1 MIDLTTL
8 VAALL
13 IALVLGFLVY
23 LSGQLTGRARDTE
36 NVVRNLDQ
44 ELRDRQAEGQQ
55 RLLAQLAQA
64 KEEQQGALHQLDHNL
79 TAQFGELRHGLEQ
92 RHAESVETPQATLQ
106 GRVDRVQEQVANALQ
121 RSSEELGRRMESL
134 TESTD
139 SKLREISGQ
148 VDRRLSEGFEKT
160 TATFADVVKRLAL
173 IDEAQK
179 KITELSTNVVGL
191 QEVLADRS
199 ARGTFGEVQLN
210 ALVRNVLPESS
221 FKLQETLSNGNRVDC
236 LLLLPG
242 PTGNVSIDSKFPL
255 ENYRRKTSTEFPAED
270 RKAAEAA
277 FSKDVRKHIDNI
289 AEKYI
294 HPPET
299 SDGAVMFIPAEAVFA
314 EIHAGHPDLVEE
326 AYNKHV
332 WMASPTT
339 LMAVLT
345 TARAVIKDAAT
356 REQVHII
363 RDHLARLG
371 QDFGRFQKRMDNLKR
386 HIDQA
391 QEDVGEVHTSA
402 QKITTRFGR
411 IERLDLNE
419 GDVLPLLDDGP
430 EGTRP
435 PASEPPPAQEL

>member
-1 MIDLTTL
+1 MIDFTTL
-8 VAALL
+8 IAALL
-13 IALVLGFLVY
+13 VALVLGFLVY
-23 LSGQLTGRARDTE
+23 LSTQLTGRARDTE
-36 NVVRNLDQ
+36 NIVRNLDQ
-44 ELRDRQAEGQQ
+44 DLRDRQAEGQQ
-55 RLLAQLAQA
+55 RLLEQLAESKQD
-64 KEEQQGALHQLDHNL
+64 QQGAIHELDQNL
-79 TAQFGELRHGLEQ
+79 SKQFGELRQGLEQ
-92 RHAESVETPQATLQ
+92 RHAQATETLQ
-106 GRVDRVQEQVANALQ
+106 GTLQSRVDRVQEQVTNALQ
-121 RSSEELGRRMESL
+121 RSSEELGRRMEAL

-139 SKLREISGQ
+139 SKLHEISGQ

-160 TATFADVVKRLAL
+160 TATFTDVVKRLAL

-199 ARGTFGEVQLN
+199 ARGIFGEVQLN

-242 PTGNVSIDSKFPL
+242 PTGNVPIDSKFPL
-255 ENYRRKTSTEFPAED
+255 ENYRRKTNTELPAEE
-270 RKAAEAA
+270 RKAAESA
-277 FSKDVRKHIDNI
+277 FSKDIRKHIEDI
-289 AEKYI
+289 AERYI

-299 SDGAVMFIPAEAVFA
+299 SDGAMMFIPAEAVFA
-314 EIHAGHPDLVEE
+314 EIHGSHPDLVEE
-326 AYNKHV
+326 AYNKRV

-371 QDFGRFQKRMDNLKR
+371 RDFGRFQRRMDNLKR

-402 QKITTRFGR
+402 QKITSRFGK

-419 GDVLPLLDDGP
+419 DLNDVEALPLLDAAEREADS
-430 EGTRP
+430 E
-435 PASEPPPAQEL
+435 EPPS

>member
-1 MIDLTTL
+1 MIDFTTL
-8 VAALL
+8 IAALL
-13 IALVLGFLVY
+13 VALVLGFLVY
-23 LSGQLTGRARDTE
+23 LSTQLTGRARDTE
-36 NVVRNLDQ
+36 NIVRNLDQ
-44 ELRDRQAEGQQ
+44 DLRDRQAEGQQ
-55 RLLAQLAQA
+55 RLLEQLAESKQDQQEAIHELDQNLA
-64 KEEQQGALHQLDHNL
+64 K
-79 TAQFGELRHGLEQ
+79 QFGELRYGLEQ
-92 RHAESVETPQATLQ
+92 RHAQAAEALQGTLQ
-106 GRVDRVQEQVANALQ
+106 SRVDRVQEQVTNSLQ
-121 RSSEELGRRMESL
+121 RSSEELGRRMEAL

-139 SKLREISGQ
+139 SKLHEISGQ

-160 TATFADVVKRLAL
+160 TATFTDVVKRLAL

-199 ARGTFGEVQLN
+199 ARGIFGEVQLN

-242 PTGNVSIDSKFPL
+242 PTGNVPIDSKFPL
-255 ENYRRKTSTEFPAED
+255 ENYRRKTNTELPAEE
-270 RKAAEAA
+270 RKAAEGA
-277 FSKDVRKHIDNI
+277 FSKDIRKHIEDI
-289 AEKYI
+289 AERYI

-299 SDGAVMFIPAEAVFA
+299 SDGAMMFIPAEAVFA
-314 EIHAGHPDLVEE
+314 EIHGSHPDLVEE
-326 AYNKHV
+326 AYNKRV

-371 QDFGRFQKRMDNLKR
+371 RDFGRFQRRMDNLKR

-402 QKITTRFGR
+402 QKITSRFGK

-419 GDVLPLLDDGP
+419 DLHDVEALPLLDAAEREAD
-430 EGTRP
+430 
-435 PASEPPPAQEL
+435 SEEPQS

>member
-1 MIDLTTL
+1 MIDFATL
-8 VAALL
+8 IAALL

-23 LSGQLTGRARDTE
+23 LSTQLTGRARDTE
-36 NVVRNLDQ
+36 NIVRNLDQ
-44 ELRDRQAEGQQ
+44 DLREHQSEGQQ
-55 RLLAQLAQA
+55 RLLERLAQA
-64 KEEQQGALHQLDHNL
+64 KQDQQDAIHELDQNL
-79 TAQFGELRHGLEQ
+79 TKQFGELRYGLEQ
-92 RHAESVETPQATLQ
+92 RQAQATEALQQTLQ
-106 GRVDRVQEQVANALQ
+106 GRVDHVQEQVANALQ
-121 RSSEELGRRMESL
+121 RSSEELGRRVESL

-148 VDRRLSEGFEKT
+148 VDRRLSEGFERT

-210 ALVRNVLPESS
+210 SLVRNVLPESS

-242 PTGNVSIDSKFPL
+242 PTGNVPIDSKFPL
-255 ENYRRKTSTEFPAED
+255 ENYRRKSNNELMADE
-270 RKAAEAA
+270 RKAAESN
-277 FSKDVRKHIDNI
+277 FSKDVRKHIEDI

-294 HPPET
+294 LPSET

-314 EIHAGHPDLVEE
+314 EIHASHPDLVEK
-326 AYNKHV
+326 AYKKRV

-402 QKITTRFGR
+402 QKITSRFGK

-419 GDVLPLLDDGP
+419 GLAEAEDLPLLDDAEREAGP
-430 EGTRP
+430 ET
-435 PASEPPPAQEL
+435 ETQL